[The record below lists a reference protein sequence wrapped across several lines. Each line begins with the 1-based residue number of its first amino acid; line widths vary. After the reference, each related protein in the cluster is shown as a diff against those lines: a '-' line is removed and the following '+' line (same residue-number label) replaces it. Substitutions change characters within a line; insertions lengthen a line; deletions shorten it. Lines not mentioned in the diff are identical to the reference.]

1 MTREISYLEAVGEAL
16 EQELSR
22 DASVVVFGE
31 DNIGGTGCAGRLGNA
46 WGPTK
51 GLHEKFPGRILDTP
65 ITESAFVGAAVG
77 AAATGLRPVV
87 DLLFVDFAGVCF
99 DQILNQA
106 AKLRYMV
113 GGKARVPLVLRA
125 MWGTGMRRG
134 AQHSQALYPIFAH
147 IPGLKVVVPATPA
160 DAKGLMAAAIRDDDP
175 VVFFEHKMLYFSR
188 GEVAEQPYEVPLG
201 AARIVRRGSDCTIV
215 AIGRMVAE
223 AVAAA
228 DVLAADGIEC
238 EVVDPRTV
246 SPLDTRTL
254 YDSVR
259 RTGRLVV
266 VDEANP
272 RCGVAGDIASSVAE
286 HAFDALRGPVRTVTA
301 PHAPTPFTPTLE
313 DAYAPS
319 AEHISAAVRSTVGWS
334 RPSGI
339 GISSTIAEQEPA
351 SL

>member
-1 MTREISYLEAVGEAL
+1 MTRIISYLEAVGEAL
-16 EQELSR
+16 EQELWR
-22 DASVVVFGE
+22 DPSVVVFGE
-31 DNIGGTGCAGRLGNA
+31 DNIGGTGCDGTLGNA

-51 GLHEKFPGRILDTP
+51 GLHEKFPGRVFDTP
-65 ITESAFVGAAVG
+65 ITEAAFVGAAVG

-125 MWGTGMRRG
+125 MWGAGMRRG

-175 VVFFEHKMLYFSR
+175 VIFFEHKMLYFSR
-188 GEVAEQPYEVPLG
+188 GEVAEQPYEIPLG
-201 AARIVRRGSDCTIV
+201 QARIARPGSDCTIV

-223 AVAAA
+223 AMTAAGE
-228 DVLAADGIEC
+228 LAAQGIDC
-238 EVVDPRTV
+238 EVIDPRTI
-246 SPLDTRTL
+246 SPLDTETL

-259 RTGRLVV
+259 QHRPPRRGRRGQPPLRRSPGTSRPWWRRTPSTRCAGRS
-266 VDEANP
+266 
-272 RCGVAGDIASSVAE
+272 GM
-286 HAFDALRGPVRTVTA
+286 VTA
-301 PHAPTPFTPTLE
+301 PHAPTPFTPALE
-313 DAYAPS
+313 DAYAPT
-319 AEHISAAVRSTVGWS
+319 AEHIATAVRATVSWS
-334 RPSGI
+334 KSPKF
-339 GISSTIAEQEPA
+339 AEQERA
-351 SL
+351 TS